1 MSVTKMSFSRSEL
14 ELERGKKKKSGEG
27 RSGRGEGEI
36 AVAQLCRAI
45 KRPGTHVLTFS
56 SGCLFDPRLR
66 EL

>member
-1 MSVTKMSFSRSEL
+1 MPVTKMSFSRSEL
-14 ELERGKKKKSGEG
+14 ELERGKRRVG
-27 RSGRGEGEI
+27 RSARAGGEGEI
-36 AVAQLCRAI
+36 AVAQLYRAI